1 MATARKT
8 TTKKA
13 AAPRRAVVIAGNRTP
28 FVRAFKEF
36 TRLDTI
42 ALGVEAVTGLLA
54 RTGLPRSAVEA
65 IVWGGV
71 ILPGASPNTARE
83 IGLDARL
90 PAHAPAFTV
99 SMACASGLQAVS
111 QAVAMIERGDADVV
125 IAGGSDSTSGAEVKL
140 PQKVIH
146 ALGPVV
152 MGGKA
157 GPADF
162 LGVLPKLWPP
172 GSILPTMPKVAERS
186 TGEVMGEAAEKMAA
200 RNGITR
206 EAQDAYAASSH
217 HKAAAALEAGV
228 FDDEVTPVSPKGGRP
243 VHADTI
249 VRGDTSVEK
258 MAKLRPAFVRNG
270 TLTAANSS
278 ALTDGAAAVLVM
290 SEERARAMGLRALA
304 AFRSF
309 GWVGVD
315 PADQLLLGPA
325 LAMPKALVR
334 AGMELAD
341 VDLVDMHEAFAAQ
354 VLAILKL
361 LASDA
366 FARERLGRDKAL
378 GEIDPA
384 CFNVHGGSLAL
395 GHPFAATGARMVTTV
410 AHELARGDRS
420 TALLGICAAGGLGAA
435 AVLEAV

>member
-1 MATARKT
+1 MATTRKT
-8 TTKKA
+8 KA
-13 AAPRRAVVIAGNRTP
+13 ASKPRRAVVVAGNRTP
-28 FVRAFKEF
+28 FVRAFKEY

-42 ALGVEAVTGLLA
+42 ALGVEAVNGLLA

-83 IGLDARL
+83 VGLDAGL
-90 PAHAPAFTV
+90 PKTAPAFTV
-99 SMACASGLQAVS
+99 SQACASGLR
-111 QAVAMIERGDADVV
+111 AVAEAASIIERGEADVV
-125 IAGGSDSTSGAEVKL
+125 IAGGGDSTSGAEVKL

-157 GPADF
+157 GPGDW
-162 LGVLPKLWPP
+162 LGVVPQLWPP

-206 EAQDAYAASSH
+206 EAQDAWAASSH
-217 HKAAAALEAGV
+217 HKAAAAIEAGI
-228 FDDEVTPVSPKGGRP
+228 FDAEITPVAVGSRT

-249 VRGDTSVEK
+249 VRGDTTVEK
-258 MAKLRPAFVRNG
+258 MAKLRSAFARKG

-290 SEERARAMGLRALA
+290 EERAARAMGLTPLA
-304 AFRSF
+304 AFRSW

-325 LAMPKALVR
+325 LAMPQALAR

-366 FARERLGRDKAL
+366 FARERLGRDKAV
-378 GEIDPA
+378 GEVDLA
-384 CFNVHGGSLAL
+384 RMNVHGGSLAL

-410 AHELARGDRS
+410 AHELARSGRE

>member
-1 MATARKT
+1 MPA
-8 TTKKA
+8 KKKS
-13 AAPRRAVVIAGNRTP
+13 APRRAVVVAGNRTP
-28 FVRAFKEF
+28 FVRAFKEY

-42 ALGVEAVTGLLA
+42 ALGVEAINGLLA
-54 RTGLPRSAVEA
+54 RTELPRSAVEQ

-71 ILPGASPNTARE
+71 ILPGGAPNVARE
-83 IGLDARL
+83 VGLDAGL
-90 PAHAPAFTV
+90 PRSAPAFTV
-99 SMACASGLQAVS
+99 SQACASGLRAVAEAVS
-111 QAVAMIERGDADVV
+111 VIERGEADVV
-125 IAGGSDSTSGAEVKL
+125 LAGGGDSTSGAEVKL

-157 GPADF
+157 GPADW
-162 LGVLPKLWPP
+162 LGVVPQLWPP
-172 GSILPTMPKVAERS
+172 GSVLPSMPKVAERS

-206 EAQDAYAASSH
+206 EAQDAYAVGTH
-217 HKAAAALEAGV
+217 RKAAAAIEAGI
-228 FDDEVTPVSPKGGRP
+228 FDAEVTPVSLKGGKA

-258 MAKLRPAFVRNG
+258 IAKLRPAFARKG

-278 ALTDGAAAVLVM
+278 ALTDGAAAVLLM
-290 SEERARAMGLRALA
+290 EEQVAKALGYTPLA
-304 AFRSF
+304 VFRSW

-325 LAMPKALVR
+325 IAMPQALAR

-341 VDLVDMHEAFAAQ
+341 VDVVDMHEAFAAQ

-361 LASDA
+361 LGSDA
-366 FARERLGRDKAL
+366 FGRERLGRDRAV
-378 GEIDPA
+378 GEVDPER
-384 CFNVHGGSLAL
+384 FNLYGGSLAL

-410 AHELARGDRS
+410 ANELARRGKG

-435 AVLEAV
+435 AVMEAV